1 MLCLKTTAQAI
12 NAANYLNRNWL
23 PHLIST
29 HMTFESGFPHVWAC
43 SRMIF
48 GKGNNVLCTESMNL
62 VISSL
67 CMPHA

>member
-12 NAANYLNRNWL
+12 NTANYLNLNWL
-23 PHLIST
+23 PHLISS
-29 HMTFESGFPHVWAC
+29 HMTFESAFSHVRAC

-67 CMPHA
+67 CTPHA